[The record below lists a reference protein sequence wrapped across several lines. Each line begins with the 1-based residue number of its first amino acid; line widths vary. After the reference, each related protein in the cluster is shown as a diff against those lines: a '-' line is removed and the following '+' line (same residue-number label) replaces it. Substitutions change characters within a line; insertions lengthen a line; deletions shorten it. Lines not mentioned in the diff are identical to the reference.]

1 MFTRKWKE
9 KLFIEILP
17 PYLSEAIT
25 EISRI
30 QEQSNENWKIEP
42 EKSVPFAEKETNP
55 KERKKD
61 YRKKNSIN

>member
-1 MFTRKWKE
+1 MFTLKWKE
-9 KLFIEILP
+9 RFCIEILP
-17 PYLSEAIT
+17 PYLSKAVV

-55 KERKKD
+55 KER
-61 YRKKNSIN
+61 RLCEFITFINR